1 MERKKFLRYLA
12 LSPLIPA
19 AMKLNALDNLTDS
32 FEPSEKMPA
41 LFIGHGSP
49 MNAIEDNRFTREM
62 KEIGKSLPTPKAILM
77 ISAHWET
84 QGSFVTQQQLPPTI
98 HDFGGFPRQLFEV
111 EYPAA
116 GSSWLAEE
124 TRKEAQLHHVDLNDQ
139 WGFDHGAWS
148 VAINLYPEAN
158 IPMIQLSLDVN
169 KKPIEHYELAREL
182 TTLRE
187 KGVLVIGSGNMV
199 HSFRYAQMDGEDF
212 NASFGHDWAWEANEI
227 FKKKILENDYQAL
240 SNYGQLGES
249 VRKAIPTNEH
259 YLPMLYAMAMR
270 DDQEELSFFNDDAI
284 AGSFTMTSFK
294 IGE

>member
-1 MERKKFLRYLA
+1 MERNKFLRYLA
-12 LSPLIPA
+12 LSLLIPA
-19 AMKLNALDNLTDS
+19 AMKLNALHDLVDS
-32 FEPSEKMPA
+32 FGPSEKMPA
-41 LFIGHGSP
+41 LFVGHGSP

-62 KEIGKSLPTPKAILM
+62 KEIGKTLPTPKAILM

-84 QGSFVTQQQLPPTI
+84 RGSFVTQQQLPPTI

-111 EYPAA
+111 EYPAP
-116 GSSWLAEE
+116 GSTWLAEE
-124 TRKEAQLHHVDLNDQ
+124 TIHESLKHHVDLNDQ

-148 VAINLYPEAN
+148 VAINLFPKAN

-182 TTLRE
+182 TKLRE

-199 HSFRYAQMDGEDF
+199 HSFRYAQMNPGDF
-212 NASFGHDWAWEANEI
+212 NASFGHDWAWEANDI

-240 SNYGQLGES
+240 SNYSQLGES

-259 YLPMLYAMAMR
+259 YLPMLYAMAM
-270 DDQEELSFFNDDAI
+270 
-284 AGSFTMTSFK
+284 G
-294 IGE
+294 